1 MIRSTVYMVI
11 RPERRGIDG
20 KVYDIEIDRIVKN
33 KPTRMGQRDIAIKIN
48 LDTDERLFMQPEP
61 EVTITLSDL
70 RQVIPPVSVAVLDAE
85 PEELDTAEVG
95 YEDERGEGTGS

>member
-20 KVYDIEIDRIVKN
+20 RVYGIDIDRITKN

-48 LDTDERLFMQPEP
+48 LDTDERLFMTPEP
-61 EVTITLSDL
+61 EVTITLNDL
-70 RQVIPPVSVAVLDAE
+70 RQVIAPVSADVLDAPE
-85 PEELDTAEVG
+85 PES
-95 YEDERGEGTGS
+95 DEYVPGFSDDAGDDEP